1 VKHHGSAPPNLAS
14 LRARVTNAAAAESLP
29 MGRVQRYV
37 GVAVTGEILGAL
49 TDGAGPRF
57 LVKGG
62 SALELRLGLARSRT
76 SKDLDGVF
84 RGDFDDF
91 FTAAQVALRSGW
103 AGFTGRATEPEEI
116 FVPGMP
122 VRPQRF
128 AVKLEYHG
136 RPFVTIPVEVAPD
149 EAGLAAE
156 HDPVEPAEFDGLT
169 ALGLPRPDPVPCI
182 TIRWQIAQ
190 KIHACTDPLD
200 GATPNDRARDL
211 PDILILAALITD
223 DRLPSVREACQAVF
237 AARDGHRWPPVL
249 VIQPHWPA
257 LYRAAVVGIEDLPGT
272 VEEAAEAVR
281 AFIRQVEQA
290 VSLKKSSSENRP

>member
-1 VKHHGSAPPNLAS
+1 VKHYDAPPPNLAS

-37 GVAVTGEILGAL
+37 GVSVTVEILGKLA
-49 TDGAGPRF
+49 DDAGPRF

-62 SALELRLGLARSRT
+62 SALELRLGLSRSRT

-91 FTAAQVALRSGW
+91 FSAAQLALRSGW

-116 FVPGMP
+116 LVPGMP
-122 VRPQRF
+122 VRPRRF

-136 RPFVTIPVEVAPD
+136 RSFVTVPVEVAPD

-156 HDPVEPAEFDGLT
+156 HDPVQPFELDGLT
-169 ALGLPRPDPVPCI
+169 ALGLPRPEPIPCI
-182 TIRWQIAQ
+182 TIRWQLAQ
-190 KIHACTDPLD
+190 KLHACTDPLD
-200 GATPNDRARDL
+200 GLSRNDRARDL
-211 PDILILAALITD
+211 PDILILAALISD
-223 DRLPSVREACQAVF
+223 DHLPAVREACLAVF
-237 AARDGHRWPPVL
+237 AARKGHAWPPL
-249 VIQPHWPA
+249 LIIQPHWPA
-257 LYRAAVVGIEDLPGT
+257 LYSAAIVGLEDLPGT

-281 AFIRQVEQA
+281 VFIRQVDQA
-290 VSLKKSSSENRP
+290 VSLDRRPG

>member
-1 VKHHGSAPPNLAS
+1 MKHHDTPPPNLAS
-14 LRARVTNAAAAESLP
+14 LRARVTNAATAESLP
-29 MGRVQRYV
+29 IGRVQRYV
-37 GVAVTGEILGAL
+37 GVAVTVEILGAL
-49 TDGAGPRF
+49 TDDAGPRF

-62 SALELRLGLARSRT
+62 SALELRLGLSRSRT

-116 FVPGMP
+116 LVPGMP
-122 VRPQRF
+122 VWPRRF

-136 RPFVTIPVEVAPD
+136 RPFVTVPVEVAPD

-156 HDPVEPAEFDGLT
+156 HDPVQPAELDGLT

-182 TIRWQIAQ
+182 TIRWQLAQ
-190 KIHACTDPLD
+190 KVHACTDPLD
-200 GATPNDRARDL
+200 GLAPNDRARDL

-223 DRLPSVREACQAVF
+223 DYLPSVREACRAVF
-237 AARDGHRWPPVL
+237 AARDGHAWPPVL
-249 VIQPHWPA
+249 VIQPHWPT
-257 LYRAAVVGIEDLPGT
+257 LYAAASAGLEDLPGT

-290 VSLKKSSSENRP
+290 V

>member
-1 VKHHGSAPPNLAS
+1 MKHYDTSPANLAS
-14 LRARVTNAAAAESLP
+14 LRARLTKAAAAASLP

-37 GVAVTGEILGAL
+37 GVAVTVEILGAL
-49 TDGAGPRF
+49 TDDAGPRF

-62 SALELRLGLARSRT
+62 SALELRLGLGRSRT

-91 FTAAQVALRSGW
+91 FAGTQVALRSGW
-103 AGFTGRATEPEEI
+103 AGFSGRATEPEEM
-116 FVPGMP
+116 VVSGMP
-122 VRPQRF
+122 VRPRRF

-136 RPFVTIPVEVAPD
+136 RPFVTVPVEVAPD

-156 HDPVEPAEFDGLT
+156 HDPVQPAELDGLT
-169 ALGLPRPDPVPCI
+169 ALGLPRPDPAPCI
-182 TIRWQIAQ
+182 TIRWQLAQ
-190 KIHACTDPLD
+190 KLHACTDPLD
-200 GATPNDRARDL
+200 GVTANDRARDL

-223 DRLPSVREACQAVF
+223 DHLPSVREACHAVF
-237 AARDGHRWPPVL
+237 AARSGHTWPPVL

-257 LYRAAVVGIEDLPGT
+257 LYTAAVVGLEDPPGT

-281 AFIRQVEQA
+281 AFIRRVERA
-290 VSLKKSSSENRP
+290 V